1 MKPMPLRLILSAA
14 LVALLAEAAP
24 SEVFILKG
32 GGRVEGKLLN
42 PDQSPRT
49 SYVVKT
55 ASGVQITIEAD
66 QVKQKLHQNPAEI
79 EYEKIR
85 PGYPDTVEGQWAA
98 AQWCLKNHLVPQR
111 KTHLMRIIELDP
123 DHAEARRAIGYSQV
137 GGEWKTQEEV
147 MLERG
152 FRWYKGRWRLP
163 QEIEL
168 MDKKNRL
175 EVAEREWFG
184 KIKMWRGWLGTS
196 KGAQAEKNLRGIDDP
211 YAVRALAAG
220 LENEK
225 NQPLRALYIEI
236 LAKIGSP
243 AAIEAL
249 ATCSMEDP
257 VEEVRLTCLDFLKK
271 EKRPAVVAYYV
282 AKLKNKDN
290 RLVRRAAV
298 GLSHMNDPTAVRPL
312 IDALVTTHK
321 YKIIKGSGNP
331 NQQSYS
337 FGGSSSGG
345 VPGFSFGGGGAKII
359 KRQIANREVLEALV
373 SLTGENLQYNVA
385 AWKTWYT
392 SRRGHSAV
400 DARRN

>member
-1 MKPMPLRLILSAA
+1 MKPTPLRLILSAA

-49 SYVVKT
+49 RYVVKT
-55 ASGVQITIEAD
+55 TGGVEITIEAD
-66 QVKQKLHQNPAEI
+66 QVKQKLHQNAAEI

-98 AQWCLKNHLVPQR
+98 AGWCLEHHLIPQR
-111 KTHLMRIIELDP
+111 KTHLKRILELDP
-123 DHAEARRAIGYSQV
+123 DHEEARRALGYSQV
-137 GGEWKTQEEV
+137 EGQWKTQEEV

-152 FRWYKGRWRLP
+152 FRWFKGRWRLP

-168 MDKKNRL
+168 MERKGKV

-184 KIKMWRGWLGTS
+184 KIKMWRGWLGTN
-196 KGAQAEKNLRGIDDP
+196 KGAQAEKNLRSIDDP

-225 NQPLRALYIEI
+225 SQPLRALYIEI

-243 AAIEAL
+243 AAIQAL
-249 ATCSMEDP
+249 ATCSMEDSL
-257 VEEVRLTCLDFLKK
+257 EEVRLTCLDFLKK
-271 EKRPAVVAYYV
+271 EKHPEVVAYYIS
-282 AKLKNKDN
+282 KLKSKDN

-321 YKIIKGSGNP
+321 FKIVKGSGNP

-345 VPGFSFGGGGAKII
+345 VPGFGFGSPRPKII
-359 KRQIANREVLEALV
+359 KRRIANREVLEALL
-373 SLTGENLQYNVA
+373 SLTGENFQYNVT
-385 AWKTWYT
+385 AWKGWYA
-392 SRRGHSAV
+392 SRRGRSAV